1 VLDGDADSLRNN
13 EDVKEFYLGLSTAGR
28 RASATSRATS
38 AASGGYKVDPS
49 GRRGTPSG
57 GGERATNHAEL
68 HQRLGR
74 ALAGRLRLAIGASR
88 FAPDGRLASWD
99 DALVPGVDGSLLDSL
114 AREACAAGLRQ
125 PASPT
130 ALAINSFLNWRT
142 APEMLE
148 LAGLAGFRELHFA
161 ARCPT
166 GVRGTPPL
174 LDVVALGDQGVVA
187 VAARSVEYLAES
199 GGRLAPAYGGLRL
212 RDGLAAWGGLLGG
225 GDGSGAPRFR
235 RVDAPALVKK
245 AIGLANTFPDRRVRL
260 LYLFLEPEDAA
271 GLGPVRG
278 PPRRAGRTRGADQ
291 RLGGRAAGAELRRAL
306 GRLVGAGRAALAA
319 GHRRTAAGPLR
330 RGRGR
335 LGGPMLAG
343 EAARLPR
350 GGRRGGGCP
359 R

>member
-1 VLDGDADSLRNN
+1 M
-13 EDVKEFYLGLSTAGR
+13 
-28 RASATSRATS
+28 
-38 AASGGYKVDPS
+38 DPS

-99 DALVPGVDGSLLDSL
+99 DALVPGVDGSLLDNL

-212 RDGLAAWGGLLGG
+212 RDGLAAWGGLLSG
-225 GDGSGAPRFR
+225 GDGAGGRGAARFR
-235 RVDAPALVKK
+235 RVDVAALVKK

-271 GLGPVRG
+271 GLAPF
-278 PPRRAGRTRGADQ
+278 
-291 RLGGRAAGAELRRAL
+291 AAHRAELAELAERTSGSA
-306 GRLVGAGRAALAA
+306 VGLQAQSFGELWAAWSAR
-319 GHRRTAAGPLR
+319 GEPPWLR
-330 RGRGR
+330 DI
-335 LGGPMLAG
+335 
-343 EAARLPR
+343 AARLQVR
-350 GGRRGGGCP
+350 YAVAAAG
-359 R
+359 

>member
-1 VLDGDADSLRNN
+1 
-13 EDVKEFYLGLSTAGR
+13 
-28 RASATSRATS
+28 
-38 AASGGYKVDPS
+38 VDPS

-57 GGERATNHAEL
+57 GGDRATNHAEL

-130 ALAINSFLNWRT
+130 ALAINSFLNWRS
-142 APEMLE
+142 APGMLE
-148 LAGLAGFRELHFA
+148 LAGFAGFRELHFA

-187 VAARSVEYLAES
+187 VAARSVEYLAEP
-199 GGRLAPAYGGLRL
+199 GGRMAPAYGGLRL

-225 GDGSGAPRFR
+225 GGEGSGGRGTARFR
-235 RVDAPALVKK
+235 RVDALALVKK

-271 GLGPVRG
+271 GLGPF
-278 PPRRAGRTRGADQ
+278 
-291 RLGGRAAGAELRRAL
+291 AAHRAELAELAERTSGSAVEL
-306 GRLVGAGRAALAA
+306 QAQSFGELWAAWSAR
-319 GHRRTAAGPLR
+319 GEPPWLR
-330 RGRGR
+330 DI
-335 LGGPMLAG
+335 
-343 EAARLPR
+343 AARLR
-350 GGRRGGGCP
+350 ARYAVAAAG
-359 R
+359 